1 MNETNLSSI
10 SDSEWEVMRIVWTL
24 GETNTKQILNELQ
37 AKKDW
42 TDSTIKTLIRRLVQK
57 GWLNAKR
64 DGRRYI
70 YTATVNQTEMMYNE
84 AKTLLNRMCDMHK
97 GEVILKLLEDA
108 PVSKGDLMKMK
119 KEISQKEKTAPEM
132 VPCNC
137 LKTRST
143 ICQEEIRM
151 SVSQIVAL
159 IVGVILIGFII
170 WWFFGKHKEAAGTS
184 TIVNDEQTATIVV
197 NGGYSPSTVI
207 LKKGVPAQ
215 VNFDMRDSTAC
226 LSHVVFEQLGVNEDL
241 TKQKITTV
249 NIPTDKA
256 GTYNFACGMD
266 MFHGKV
272 IVK

>member
-1 MNETNLSSI
+1 MNEKNLSSI

-57 GWLNAKR
+57 GWLNTKQ

-84 AKTLLNRMCDMHK
+84 AKTLLNGMCDMHK
-97 GEVILKLLEDA
+97 GEVILKLLEDF

-137 LKTRST
+137 LKTGST
-143 ICQEEIRM
+143 IC
-151 SVSQIVAL
+151 
-159 IVGVILIGFII
+159 
-170 WWFFGKHKEAAGTS
+170 
-184 TIVNDEQTATIVV
+184 
-197 NGGYSPSTVI
+197 
-207 LKKGVPAQ
+207 
-215 VNFDMRDSTAC
+215 
-226 LSHVVFEQLGVNEDL
+226 
-241 TKQKITTV
+241 
-249 NIPTDKA
+249 
-256 GTYNFACGMD
+256 
-266 MFHGKV
+266 
-272 IVK
+272 

>member
-1 MNETNLSSI
+1 MNEKNLSSI

-24 GETNTKQILNELQ
+24 GETNMKQILNELQ

-57 GWLNAKR
+57 GWLNTKQ

-97 GEVILKLLEDA
+97 GEVILKLLEDF

-137 LKTRST
+137 LKTGST
-143 ICQEEIRM
+143 IC
-151 SVSQIVAL
+151 
-159 IVGVILIGFII
+159 
-170 WWFFGKHKEAAGTS
+170 
-184 TIVNDEQTATIVV
+184 
-197 NGGYSPSTVI
+197 
-207 LKKGVPAQ
+207 
-215 VNFDMRDSTAC
+215 
-226 LSHVVFEQLGVNEDL
+226 
-241 TKQKITTV
+241 
-249 NIPTDKA
+249 
-256 GTYNFACGMD
+256 
-266 MFHGKV
+266 
-272 IVK
+272 

>member
-1 MNETNLSSI
+1 MNEKNLSSI

-57 GWLNAKR
+57 GWLNTKQ

-97 GEVILKLLEDA
+97 GEVILKLLEDF
-108 PVSKGDLMKMK
+108 PLSKGDLMKMK

-137 LKTRST
+137 LKTGST
-143 ICQEEIRM
+143 IC
-151 SVSQIVAL
+151 
-159 IVGVILIGFII
+159 
-170 WWFFGKHKEAAGTS
+170 
-184 TIVNDEQTATIVV
+184 
-197 NGGYSPSTVI
+197 
-207 LKKGVPAQ
+207 
-215 VNFDMRDSTAC
+215 
-226 LSHVVFEQLGVNEDL
+226 
-241 TKQKITTV
+241 
-249 NIPTDKA
+249 
-256 GTYNFACGMD
+256 
-266 MFHGKV
+266 
-272 IVK
+272 

>member
-1 MNETNLSSI
+1 MNEKNLSSI

-57 GWLNAKR
+57 GWLNTKQ

-70 YTATVNQTEMMYNE
+70 YTATVNQTEMIYNE

-97 GEVILKLLEDA
+97 GEVILKLLEDF

-137 LKTRST
+137 LKTGST
-143 ICQEEIRM
+143 IC
-151 SVSQIVAL
+151 
-159 IVGVILIGFII
+159 
-170 WWFFGKHKEAAGTS
+170 
-184 TIVNDEQTATIVV
+184 
-197 NGGYSPSTVI
+197 
-207 LKKGVPAQ
+207 
-215 VNFDMRDSTAC
+215 
-226 LSHVVFEQLGVNEDL
+226 
-241 TKQKITTV
+241 
-249 NIPTDKA
+249 
-256 GTYNFACGMD
+256 
-266 MFHGKV
+266 
-272 IVK
+272 

>member
-1 MNETNLSSI
+1 ML
-10 SDSEWEVMRIVWTL
+10 
-24 GETNTKQILNELQ
+24 
-37 AKKDW
+37 
-42 TDSTIKTLIRRLVQK
+42 
-57 GWLNAKR
+57 
-64 DGRRYI
+64 
-70 YTATVNQTEMMYNE
+70 
-84 AKTLLNRMCDMHK
+84 
-97 GEVILKLLEDA
+97 
-108 PVSKGDLMKMK
+108 
-119 KEISQKEKTAPEM
+119 
-132 VPCNC
+132 
-137 LKTRST
+137 
-143 ICQEEIRM
+143 
-151 SVSQIVAL
+151 
-159 IVGVILIGFII
+159 F

>member
-1 MNETNLSSI
+1 MNEKNLSSI

-57 GWLNAKR
+57 GWLNTKQ

-137 LKTRST
+137 LKTGST
-143 ICQEEIRM
+143 IC
-151 SVSQIVAL
+151 
-159 IVGVILIGFII
+159 
-170 WWFFGKHKEAAGTS
+170 
-184 TIVNDEQTATIVV
+184 
-197 NGGYSPSTVI
+197 
-207 LKKGVPAQ
+207 
-215 VNFDMRDSTAC
+215 
-226 LSHVVFEQLGVNEDL
+226 
-241 TKQKITTV
+241 
-249 NIPTDKA
+249 
-256 GTYNFACGMD
+256 
-266 MFHGKV
+266 
-272 IVK
+272 

>member
-1 MNETNLSSI
+1 MSEKNLSSI

-57 GWLNAKR
+57 GWLNAKQ

-70 YTATVNQTEMMYNE
+70 YTTTVNQTDMTYNE

-97 GEVILKLLEDA
+97 GEVILKLLEDS
-108 PVSKGDLMKMK
+108 PVSKGDLIKMK
-119 KEISQKEKTAPEM
+119 KEISQKEKEAPEM

-137 LKTRST
+137 LKTGST
-143 ICQEEIRM
+143 ICQEETRM
-151 SVSQIVAL
+151 NGSQIITL

-170 WWFFGKHKEAAGTS
+170 WWFFGKHKEAASTS

>member
-1 MNETNLSSI
+1 MSEKNLSSI

-57 GWLNAKR
+57 GWLNTKQ

-97 GEVILKLLEDA
+97 GEVILKLLEDF

-137 LKTRST
+137 LKTGST
-143 ICQEEIRM
+143 IC
-151 SVSQIVAL
+151 
-159 IVGVILIGFII
+159 
-170 WWFFGKHKEAAGTS
+170 
-184 TIVNDEQTATIVV
+184 
-197 NGGYSPSTVI
+197 
-207 LKKGVPAQ
+207 
-215 VNFDMRDSTAC
+215 
-226 LSHVVFEQLGVNEDL
+226 
-241 TKQKITTV
+241 
-249 NIPTDKA
+249 
-256 GTYNFACGMD
+256 
-266 MFHGKV
+266 
-272 IVK
+272 

>member
-1 MNETNLSSI
+1 MNEKNLSSI

-57 GWLNAKR
+57 GWLNAKQ
-64 DGRRYI
+64 DGRQYI

-97 GEVILKLLEDA
+97 GEVILKLLEDS

-137 LKTRST
+137 LKTGST
-143 ICQEEIRM
+143 IC
-151 SVSQIVAL
+151 
-159 IVGVILIGFII
+159 
-170 WWFFGKHKEAAGTS
+170 
-184 TIVNDEQTATIVV
+184 
-197 NGGYSPSTVI
+197 
-207 LKKGVPAQ
+207 
-215 VNFDMRDSTAC
+215 
-226 LSHVVFEQLGVNEDL
+226 
-241 TKQKITTV
+241 
-249 NIPTDKA
+249 
-256 GTYNFACGMD
+256 
-266 MFHGKV
+266 
-272 IVK
+272 

>member
-1 MNETNLSSI
+1 MNEKNLSSI

-57 GWLNAKR
+57 GWLNTKQ

-84 AKTLLNRMCDMHK
+84 AKTLLNRICDMHK
-97 GEVILKLLEDA
+97 GEVILKLLEDF

-137 LKTRST
+137 LKTGST
-143 ICQEEIRM
+143 IC
-151 SVSQIVAL
+151 
-159 IVGVILIGFII
+159 
-170 WWFFGKHKEAAGTS
+170 
-184 TIVNDEQTATIVV
+184 
-197 NGGYSPSTVI
+197 
-207 LKKGVPAQ
+207 
-215 VNFDMRDSTAC
+215 
-226 LSHVVFEQLGVNEDL
+226 
-241 TKQKITTV
+241 
-249 NIPTDKA
+249 
-256 GTYNFACGMD
+256 
-266 MFHGKV
+266 
-272 IVK
+272 